1 MNRAKSFSPWGKKSV
16 TTEVLARWAAKY
28 HSAFSIHPIGRLEEK
43 TLQSTLDSKEIKP
56 LWVLVMDRKAWSAA
70 AHGVTKSW
78 TRLSD

>member
-1 MNRAKSFSPWGKKSV
+1 MNRATSFSPWGKKSV

-56 LWVLVMDRKAWSAA
+56 VNPKGNQS
-70 AHGVTKSW
+70 
-78 TRLSD
+78 